1 MIVNFLNTSTCLPK
15 EPNLAFK
22 NSFHGF
28 GFESKERS
36 IPWFSFCVSSNKKYQ
51 LKFTPQIQDYKTKH
65 HIGTYQILKLI

>member
-36 IPWFSFCVSSNKKYQ
+36 IPWF
-51 LKFTPQIQDYKTKH
+51 
-65 HIGTYQILKLI
+65 